1 MGAIL
6 LLLFF
11 LTFLTSAAADAAVS
25 VPQDFPPSGRLVYD
39 IWRDGSVIGRNQV
52 DFEKNG
58 DRLTVHTVIDI
69 EVKVLFVPVYR
80 FEHDAVEQWV
90 DGKLVRF
97 RAVTDDNGKDRDV
110 LLERVGDELRGHYNN
125 DQRALPGDLL
135 PGSLWHPAT
144 VDQTQ
149 LIEPTKGRARQVTV
163 IDRGLE
169 MVDLGGRKVE
179 AHHYSI
185 TGEFRREVWYAAD
198 GTVVQAAFPAR
209 DESLVTLKLRQ
220 STLAQRAAP

>member
-6 LLLFF
+6 FLLFF
-11 LTFLTSAAADAAVS
+11 LVFLMPTVADAAVA
-25 VPQDFPPSGRLVYD
+25 VPPDFPPSGRLVYD

-52 DFEKNG
+52 DFERDGNKLIV
-58 DRLTVHTVIDI
+58 RTVIDI

-80 FEHDAVEQWV
+80 FEHDAVEQWI

-97 RAVTDDNGKDRDV
+97 KAVTNDNGKQRDV
-110 LLERVGDELRGHYNN
+110 LLERVGDELRGYYNN
-125 DQRALPGDLL
+125 DQRVLPGDLL

-144 VDQTQ
+144 VDQTR

-163 IDRGLE
+163 TDLGME
-169 MVDLGGRKVE
+169 KVDLGGRTVE
-179 AHHYSI
+179 ARRYSI

-220 STLAQRAAP
+220 STMAQRATP